1 LKDKNELKYYHFAGF
16 KFPFKAQR
24 IFHLTLIV
32 WTGLSILLF
41 VAMLFFGY
49 ERTNADIPGGFI
61 AGILLAYL
69 IFVSTEDW

>member
-1 LKDKNELKYYHFAGF
+1 M
-16 KFPFKAQR
+16 
-24 IFHLTLIV
+24 V

-41 VAMLFFGY
+41 VSMLFLGY
-49 ERTNADIPGGFI
+49 ERTNADIPGGFF